1 MKLNRRFFNFYR
13 DTVILLSFLSLH
25 GNCER
30 FFQVR
35 MAERKNVESDI
46 ERLRKNITLSLRRLN
61 DGRAVQ
67 GLHDVKSIMSMI
79 ETFQI
84 R

>member
-1 MKLNRRFFNFYR
+1 
-13 DTVILLSFLSLH
+13 
-25 GNCER
+25 
-30 FFQVR
+30 
-35 MAERKNVESDI
+35 MAERNNVEADI
-46 ERLRKNITLSLRRLN
+46 ERLRKNITLSLMRLN

-79 ETFQI
+79 ETFQT

>member
-1 MKLNRRFFNFYR
+1 
-13 DTVILLSFLSLH
+13 
-25 GNCER
+25 
-30 FFQVR
+30 
-35 MAERKNVESDI
+35 MAERNNVEADI

-61 DGRAVQ
+61 DDRAVQ

-79 ETFQI
+79 ETFQT